1 MKTSLL
7 LAFGFAA
14 LFFCP
19 SASATRVEYTMDPA
33 RSSVTVLGAIRTDS
47 FQPRTFGSSIISYQG
62 IVFAELDG
70 DELSITGVNARD
82 TAGSF
87 GEPGVPPAYDLV
99 AETFAG
105 NAFLSI
111 ISIAFSGSTA
121 FDAEPFSISQGQF
134 PGYLVRFFIGDGS
147 MRFQAAGSAQ
157 AVPFDLHGRGSPNT
171 TQRAGT
177 ITQAQGLETLTVP
190 LDMAVLFSLSE
201 ENDTILTFSG
211 EFVATR
217 PVPEPSVALLAFAAA
232 GFMVSSRPRS
242 KRDSLTDTCDCPSNK
257 MR

>member
-1 MKTSLL
+1 MNTRLL
-7 LAFGFAA
+7 SIGFGAFCVG
-14 LFFCP
+14 LT
-19 SASATRVEYTMDPA
+19 ASAARIDYTIDPA

-47 FQPRTFGSSIISYQG
+47 FQPRTVGSSIITYQG
-62 IVFAELDG
+62 RIFTELDG
-70 DELSITGVNARD
+70 DELTITGVNARD
-82 TAGSF
+82 TAESF

-121 FDAEPFSISQGQF
+121 FEAEPFSISQGQF
-134 PGYLVRFFIGDGS
+134 PGHLVRFFIGDGS
-147 MRFQAAGSAQ
+147 MRFQPAGSAQ
-157 AVPFDLHGRGSPNT
+157 ATPIDLHGRGSPNT

-177 ITQAQGLETLTVP
+177 ITQEQGVETLTVP

-211 EFVATR
+211 QFVATR
-217 PVPEPSVALLAFAAA
+217 PVPEPGTAMLLFFGAI
-232 GFMVSSRPRS
+232 G
-242 KRDSLTDTCDCPSNK
+242 LTLRTRRVPAS
-257 MR
+257 